1 MKRRSK
7 HSQNNDFFTIV
18 EENTRKPTI
27 TAPHT
32 LTPQEVIS
40 SPQPQVITN
49 NHKALDALKRR
60 MTDAVDS
67 AQEQIKEAEVTEE
80 SDIIAEDSEVLN
92 SATEEDL
99 KEAEITPLEEN
110 NDSDVLDSKESLLDK
125 CMPYLIEEDGT
136 DTTINKE
143 PLYKLQSV
151 AEILKS
157 DSEKF
162 LEKLSLNYDI
172 AFDDLGN
179 ASVENE
185 AIIEEKPEENTIKEK
200 VEEPV
205 KEEVSEP
212 KPVSSFEDRI
222 IISDIDTPITKVD
235 KPKNDMIYNTATITF
250 TPVDDGGADRKL
262 NVSTQTRPLNFT
274 DEFVKIPVKE
284 EKATDEVR
292 LEENDFEEFV
302 PQEEVTNDK
311 EGRRILRKYSLKK
324 RKSFLAA
331 TFSFLATIILCLN
344 WIPPIA
350 RLILADTRLW
360 MSISSAITFI
370 VLLLNLDCF
379 KSLKKIFSHD
389 STPDIAVSFSAVSVA
404 LYSVFGILNN
414 ESVVEMQIFLGA
426 ILSFRALGE
435 FLKASYMVSN
445 LKIALS
451 STPKNTLKLINDS
464 AITYTLA
471 ENSVEGDAL
480 VAATQTAD
488 SISDFMKY
496 STYGTFID
504 GKMPFITGIS
514 LILSV
519 ITGIVCAFYF
529 DGISYG
535 FYAASV
541 IQCLTALPAA
551 FLIDNLPLYK
561 AGRRL
566 NYTGAMILG
575 KTGAEFAEMANA
587 AVINADKLFP
597 AGSVTLHQMQALSPN
612 NLEDTIVRAASL
624 TESLGSTLAP
634 IFKTIAGTGN
644 ITALPNSDTIKYED
658 KMGISGWVDDRL
670 LFIGNR
676 TLLEAHGITVPS
688 LEVDRKILRQG
699 YFPVYVATENRA
711 CALIIIQYNVKPEI
725 AKELRRLTDSGVDLL
740 VSSCDPN
747 LTEEMICDYFGL
759 YEDSVKVITTAG
771 RHTHKNITAPAKN
784 VVTPA
789 VCGRSSVGIAAVLN
803 CASRIKKSNML
814 LTISY
819 ILALILGTVM
829 FAYSS
834 FGGSGTLLSSG
845 TALIY
850 MLATT
855 IISFLLYL
863 IKRP

>member
-1 MKRRSK
+1 MRKK
-7 HSQNNDFFTIV
+7 TKNNQDNDFFTLI
-18 EENTRKPTI
+18 EDDTQKTPI

-32 LTPQEVIS
+32 LTPQEVVA
-40 SPQPQVITN
+40 SPQTQNVRN
-49 NHKALDALKRR
+49 DHKALDSLKKR
-60 MTDAVDS
+60 MTNAV
-67 AQEQIKEAEVTEE
+67 E
-80 SDIIAEDSEVLN
+80 STNKPKEDSEGN
-92 SATEEDL
+92 EEYIASFSIEDSEQETV
-99 KEAEITPLEEN
+99 KDSIPPSNENNEETEITEN
-110 NDSDVLDSKESLLDK
+110 KESLLDK
-125 CMPYLIEEDGT
+125 CQPYLVEEDGT
-136 DTTINKE
+136 ETNVNKE

-162 LEKLSLNYDI
+162 LEKLSANYEI
-172 AFDDLGN
+172 SFDDLGN
-179 ASVENE
+179 TSSQEDSF
-185 AIIEEKPEENTIKEK
+185 IKEEPKEEPEEK
-200 VEEPV
+200 VELTDIKAEEPP
-205 KEEVSEP
+205 EP
-212 KPVSSFEDRI
+212 QYVSSFEDRI
-222 IISDIDTPITKVD
+222 VISDIDIPLTEVE
-235 KPKNDMIYNTATITF
+235 KPKNDRIYNTATVTF
-250 TPVDDGGADRKL
+250 TPVGTDRKV

-274 DEFVKIPVKE
+274 DEFAKIPANE
-284 EKATDEVR
+284 DNSADEVK
-292 LEENDFEEFV
+292 LEENDFEEFI
-302 PQEEVTNDK
+302 PEEELTNEK
-311 EGRRILRKYSLKK
+311 EGRHLLRKYSLKK
-324 RKSFLAA
+324 RKGFLSAV
-331 TFSFLATIILCLN
+331 FSIFVTAVLCLN

-350 RLILADTRLW
+350 RLILADTKLW
-360 MSISSAITFI
+360 MIITSAITLVAI
-370 VLLLNLDCF
+370 LLNLDCF

-389 STPDIAVSFSAVSVA
+389 STPDIAVSFSVLSVVF
-404 LYSVFGILNN
+404 YSVFGILNN
-414 ESVVEMQIFLGA
+414 ESVVEMQIFLGT
-426 ILSFRALGE
+426 ILSFRALGV
-435 FLKASYMVSN
+435 FMKSAYMVTN
-445 LKIALS
+445 LKIALAT
-451 STPKNTLKLINDS
+451 TPKNTLKLINDS
-464 AITYTLA
+464 AITYTLV
-471 ENSVEGDAL
+471 ENSVDGDAL
-480 VAATQTAD
+480 VAATQPAD
-488 SISDFMKY
+488 NISDFMKY
-496 STYGTFID
+496 STYGTFIN

-561 AGRRL
+561 ASRKL
-566 NYTGAMILG
+566 SPTGAMLLG
-575 KTGAEFAEMANA
+575 KTGAEYAEMANT

-597 AGSVTLHQMQALSPN
+597 SGSVTLHQMQALSPN

-676 TLLEAHGITVPS
+676 TLLEAHGITAPS

-699 YFPVYVATENRA
+699 FFPVYVATENRA

-725 AKELRRLTDSGVDLL
+725 AKELRRLTDSGIDLL

-789 VCGRSSVGIAAVLN
+789 VCGRSSVGIALVLN
-803 CASRIKKSNML
+803 CASRIKKSNMFV
-814 LTISY
+814 TIAY
-819 ILALILGTVM
+819 IVSAIFGIVM

-850 MLATT
+850 MLVTT
-855 IISFLLYL
+855 VISFLLYL